1 MKLKRYGQFVRGIN
15 EEREAPKYDK
25 IEDFRKQMDMLDDEA
40 GDAVAEP
47 VDDESPVYRTE
58 DPYMSKMGGRKWPT
72 EGGYDDDV
80 DPEWGATDADEFG
93 DEGEE
98 SEEGEL
104 GDDAPVPPDYAPGE
118 VDAPEGDTFG
128 DEARPPARWAHA
140 KLDELAQILGV
151 ELHDNRGEVGTE
163 DTEDIGK
170 QIKFGEHTVNYYSET
185 GNLHI
190 GSKEFETAEDAA
202 KFLKGGQARMVR
214 DTNESKSY
222 RFRRRKN
229 R

>member
-40 GDAVAEP
+40 EDVVDEP
-47 VDDESPVYRTE
+47 SEDESPLYRTE
-58 DPYMSKMGGRKWPT
+58 DPHMSKMGGRKWPT
-72 EGGYDDDV
+72 PEEGYDDDV
-80 DPEWGATDADEFG
+80 DPEWGATGADEFG
-93 DEGEE
+93 GKGEE
-98 SEEGEL
+98 EFEEDEL
-104 GDDAPVPPDYAPGE
+104 GDDVPPTSDYAPGE
-118 VDAPEGDTFG
+118 VDTTKGDTFG
-128 DEARPPARWAHA
+128 DEA
-140 KLDELAQILGV
+140 KLDELAKMLGV
-151 ELHDNRGEVGTE
+151 EVRDN
-163 DTEDIGK
+163 

-202 KFLKGGQARMVR
+202 EFLQGGQARMVR